1 MLKDTR
7 KVAITSFH
15 HITAVPTEIEME
27 PEKRYNMIG
36 ENSVLILF
44 ILLVG
49 DQLKNTQGFNLE
61 FILLD
66 IEKTISKIHETYF

>member
-49 DQLKNTQGFNLE
+49 DQLKDT
-61 FILLD
+61 
-66 IEKTISKIHETYF
+66 